1 MSLNIFLTICILGI
15 DFMIYAF
22 FQWTFGD
29 KRRAL
34 AKKLAMLRKD
44 SSQQASR
51 PFVVAS
57 QASPIATI
65 RRLQTAYEPVQRT
78 QANSLNGRIST
89 PGRALQVYG
98 K

>member
-1 MSLNIFLTICILGI
+1 MSLNIFLTLCILGI

-22 FQWTFGD
+22 FQWTYGD
-29 KRRAL
+29 KRRVI

-57 QASPIATI
+57 QASQIATI
-65 RRLQTAYEPVQRT
+65 RRLQTAYGPVKRT
-78 QANSLNGRIST
+78 QAISVNGRIST
-89 PGRALQVYG
+89 SGRALLVYG